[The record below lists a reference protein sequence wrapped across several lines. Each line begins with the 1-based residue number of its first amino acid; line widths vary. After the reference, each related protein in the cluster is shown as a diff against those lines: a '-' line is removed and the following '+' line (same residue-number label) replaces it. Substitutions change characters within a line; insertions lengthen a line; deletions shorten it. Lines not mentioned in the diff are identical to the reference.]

1 MSPDRNLIAFMTLLI
16 ESPEIFQLES
26 EALKDLPNLAKEITT
41 LADNQSAIG
50 DAMKD
55 WCTKH
60 GDLGEALR
68 NELREIS
75 DPGQP
80 LHSTLEPIANLTKR
94 APEMI
99 MKAYEEIQ
107 KLEQKKIADTNNESK

>member
-1 MSPDRNLIAFMTLLI
+1 MSPDTNLIAFMTLLT
-16 ESPEIFQLES
+16 ECPEIFQLES
-26 EALKDLPNLAKEITT
+26 EAWKDLPSLAKEITN

-50 DAMKD
+50 DTIKH
-55 WCTKH
+55 WCTQH

-68 NELREIS
+68 DELREIS
-75 DPGQP
+75 DPGDA

-99 MKAYEEIQ
+99 MQAYEEIQ

>member
-1 MSPDRNLIAFMTLLI
+1 MIPDTNFIAFMTLLI
-16 ESPEIFQLES
+16 ECPEIFQLES
-26 EALKDLPNLAKEITT
+26 EAWKDLPSLAKTITN
-41 LADNQSAIG
+41 LGDNQSAIG
-50 DAMKD
+50 DTMKD
-55 WCTKH
+55 WCSQH
-60 GDLGEALR
+60 GDLGQVFSD
-68 NELREIS
+68 ELREIS

-99 MKAYEEIQ
+99 MQAYEEIQ